1 MVHWL
6 RRIANLLRS
15 DIAKGMITRV
25 ERPHYFYLGES
36 LAMTKL
42 RSGHFIYVDPQEE
55 SVCSHL
61 IAHGD
66 WEPWIYNIV
75 VDLVK
80 PGDHVVEVGGHVGF
94 YTLGLAAKVGPTGSV
109 LTFEANPRLAGLAA
123 RSLRFNGYAGWARVV
138 QKAVS
143 DRAGTLKFALSR
155 QFGGGG
161 HLYIGKQTL
170 GADAELLEVD
180 AVRLDD
186 LKLKNIR
193 LLRID
198 AEGSEPL
205 ILGGAAKLLA
215 QPGLVICMEWDLI
228 QMRSRSNPAAF
239 VEYLTGMGFKFW
251 KITTSSKLESVA
263 PEAMLKLRP
272 CDVIVSREAPM
283 SGAFRVV
290 T

>member
-1 MVHWL
+1 MQWPK
-6 RRIANLLRS
+6 RIANLLRS
-15 DIAKGMITRV
+15 DIAKGMITKV

-42 RSGHFIYVDPQEE
+42 RNGHFIYVDPQEE

-109 LTFEANPRLAGLAA
+109 LTFEANPRLAALAS
-123 RSLRFNGYAGWARVV
+123 RSLRFNGYSAWAKVV

-143 DRAGTLKFALSR
+143 DKAGVLKFALSR

-170 GADAELLEVD
+170 GADGEVLEVN

-198 AEGSEPL
+198 AEGSEAL
-205 ILGGAAKLLA
+205 ILGGATQVLA
-215 QPGLVICMEWDLI
+215 QPDIVVCMEWDLV
-228 QMRSRSNPAAF
+228 QMRSRSKPADF
-239 VEYLTGMGFKFW
+239 VKSLTDMGFHFW
-251 KITTSSKLESVA
+251 KITTASKLEPVE
-263 PEAMLKLRP
+263 PDAMLSLKP
-272 CDVIVSREAPM
+272 CDVLVAREPPLGASLPVAP
-283 SGAFRVV
+283 
-290 T
+290 